1 MGMAVR
7 TKQAKEIMPSV
18 SELYSVLDSVSYA
31 IVAMD
36 LDGKVVFLNERARA
50 FLEAQGRRFSDCIGR
65 DAAEFLPIATPLA
78 KKALATEAFGN
89 GTGRIVDRGVK
100 LFFEITPHMLEGKL
114 IGAIVSLQRPER
126 FEELATKLD
135 SHQKLLQTFQAVF
148 HASNDGIWVCD
159 GTGTILSINKASERL
174 NGIRAED
181 FLGKNM
187 SEVVTGGFV
196 DQSVTLMVLKSRTQA
211 SIIQNATSTGKQL
224 LVTGTPTFDGKG
236 NVSLVVVNERDL
248 TELNVLRRDLDQA
261 QREQAKVKDEL
272 AGVTM
277 LELNSQGLA
286 MESPGMRRVVAKAM
300 KLAHFN
306 ASKILIL
313 GESGTGKSMMAKFIH
328 QNSARR
334 DRPFISVNCAALPE
348 SLFEAELFGYER
360 GAFTGAL
367 KEGKAGLLEVAQD
380 GTFFLDEVG
389 ETPLHLQAKLLKCL
403 DENEFTPVGG
413 TRPKKIRCAIIA
425 ATNRNL
431 EEQVKAKAFREDLYY
446 RLNALA
452 LEIPPLRSRPEDVLE
467 LTEKFLTMYNDQYQT
482 EKRISP
488 KGMELLLGYSYPGNA
503 RELRNLIK
511 QAVVMSDEGIID
523 EALGIAMSG
532 EAQND
537 DLNLTLAI
545 EKVERELLVRARKI
559 YGSTREI
566 ARHLGI
572 SQPSVVRKMGKHKI
586 R

>member
-1 MGMAVR
+1 MHSMS
-7 TKQAKEIMPSV
+7 EI
-18 SELYSVLDSVSYA
+18 YSVLDSVSYA

-36 LDGKVVFLNERARA
+36 LEGKVVFLNERARA
-50 FLEAQGRRFSDCIGR
+50 FLEARGRRFSDCIGR
-65 DAAEFLPIATPLA
+65 DSSEFLPIATPLA
-78 KKALATEAFGN
+78 KAAMSTEAFRN

-100 LFFEITPHMLEGKL
+100 LFFEITPHMLGGKL
-114 IGAIVSLQRPER
+114 VGAIVSLQRPER

-148 HASNDGIWVCD
+148 QASNDGIWVCD
-159 GTGTILSINKASERL
+159 GTGTIMSINKASERL
-174 NGIRAED
+174 NGIMAED

-187 SEVVTGGFV
+187 SEVVAGGFV
-196 DQSVTLMVLKSRTQA
+196 DQSVTLMVLETKSRA
-211 SIIQNATSTGKQL
+211 SIIQNVISTGKQL
-224 LVTGTPTFDGKG
+224 LVTGTPAFDERGE
-236 NVSLVVVNERDL
+236 VALVVVNERDL
-248 TELNVLRRDLDQA
+248 TELNALRRDLEQA
-261 QREQAKVKDEL
+261 QREQTKVKEEL
-272 AGVTM
+272 AGLTM

-328 QNSARR
+328 QNSERR

-367 KEGKAGLLEVAQD
+367 KDGKAGLLEVAQD
-380 GTFFLDEVG
+380 GTFFLDEIG

-413 TRPKKIRCAIIA
+413 TRPKKIRCSIIA

-452 LEIPPLRSRPEDVLE
+452 LDIPPLRSRPEDVLE
-467 LTEKFLTMYNDQYQT
+467 LSEKFLAMYNEQYRTQ
-482 EKRISP
+482 KRLSP
-488 KGMELLLGYSYPGNA
+488 RGMELLLGYSYPGNA

-511 QAVVMSDEGIID
+511 QAVVMSDEAIID
-523 EALGIAMSG
+523 EALSIAMSG
-532 EAQND
+532 DVHND
-537 DLNLTLAI
+537 DLNLTSAL

-559 YGSTREI
+559 FGNTREI

-572 SQPSVVRKMGKHKI
+572 SQPSVVRKMAKHKI

>member
-1 MGMAVR
+1 MH
-7 TKQAKEIMPSV
+7 SV
-18 SELYSVLDSVSYA
+18 SEIHSVLDSVSYA

-36 LDGKVVFLNERARA
+36 LEGKVVFLNERARA

-65 DAAEFLPIATPLA
+65 DASEFLPIATPLA
-78 KKALATEAFGN
+78 MAAMTTEDFRN

-100 LFFEITPHMLEGKL
+100 LFFEITPHMLDGKL
-114 IGAIVSLQRPER
+114 VGAIVSLQRPER
-126 FEELATKLD
+126 FEELAIKLD

-148 HASNDGIWVCD
+148 QASNDGIWVCD

-174 NGIRAED
+174 NGIEAKD
-181 FLGKNM
+181 FIGNTM
-187 SEVVTGGFV
+187 SGVVDGGFV
-196 DQSVTLMVLKSRTQA
+196 DQSVTLMVLETKSRA
-211 SIIQNATSTGKQL
+211 SIIQNVISTGKQL
-224 LVTGTPTFDGKG
+224 LVTGTPAFDERGE
-236 NVSLVVVNERDL
+236 VALVVVNERDL
-248 TELNVLRRDLDQA
+248 TELNALRRDLEQA
-261 QREQAKVKDEL
+261 QREQTKVKEEL
-272 AGVTM
+272 AGLTM

-286 MESPGMRRVVAKAM
+286 MESPGMRRVVSKAM

-328 QNSARR
+328 QNSERR

-367 KEGKAGLLEVAQD
+367 KDGKAGLLEVAQD
-380 GTFFLDEVG
+380 GTFFLDEIG

-403 DENEFTPVGG
+403 DDNEFTPVGG
-413 TRPKKIRCAIIA
+413 TRPKKIRCSIIA

-431 EEQVKAKAFREDLYY
+431 EEQVKVKAFREDLYY

-452 LEIPPLRSRPEDVLE
+452 LNIPPLRSRPEDVLE
-467 LTEKFLTMYNDQYQT
+467 LSEKFLSMYNKQYRTQ
-482 EKRISP
+482 KRVSP
-488 KGMELLLGYSYPGNA
+488 RGMELLLGHSYPGNA

-511 QAVVMSDEGIID
+511 QAVVMSDEAIID
-523 EALGIAMSG
+523 EALSIAMSG
-532 EAQND
+532 DVQND
-537 DLNLTLAI
+537 DLNLTVAL

-559 YGSTREI
+559 FGNTREI

-572 SQPSVVRKMGKHKI
+572 SQPSVVRKMAKHKI

>member
-1 MGMAVR
+1 
-7 TKQAKEIMPSV
+7 MPDV
-18 SELYSVLDSVSYA
+18 SELYSILDSVSYA

-36 LDGKVVFLNERARA
+36 MDGKVVYLNERARA
-50 FLEAQGRRFSDCIGR
+50 FLEAQGRRFSDCVGR
-65 DAAEFLPIATPLA
+65 DVEEFLPIAAPLA
-78 KKALATEAFGN
+78 KTALSSEAFRN

-100 LFFEITPHMLEGKL
+100 LFFEITPHMQDGELT
-114 IGAIVSLQRPER
+114 GAIVSLQRPER

-148 HASNDGIWVCD
+148 QASNDGIWVCD
-159 GTGTILSINKASERL
+159 GTGTIMSINKASERL
-174 NGIRAED
+174 NGIKAED

-187 SEVVTGGFV
+187 SEVVAGGFV
-196 DQSVTLMVLKSRTQA
+196 DQSVTLMVLKSRAQV
-211 SIIQNATSTGKQL
+211 SIIQSATSTGKQL
-224 LVTGTPTFDGKG
+224 LVTGTPTFDEKG
-236 NVSLVVVNERDL
+236 NVALVVVNELDL

-403 DENEFTPVGG
+403 DDNEFVPVGG
-413 TRPKKIRCAIIA
+413 TRPKKIRCSIIA

-467 LTEKFLTMYNDQYQT
+467 LSEKFLTMYNGQYQT

-488 KGMELLLGYSYPGNA
+488 KGMELLLGHSYPGNA

-532 EAQND
+532 EAQGD
-537 DLNLTLAI
+537 DLNLTSAV

-559 YGSTREI
+559 YGNTREI
-566 ARHLGI
+566 AKHLGI
-572 SQPSVVRKMGKHKI
+572 SQPSVVRKMSRHKI

>member
-1 MGMAVR
+1 
-7 TKQAKEIMPSV
+7 
-18 SELYSVLDSVSYA
+18 
-31 IVAMD
+31 VA
-36 LDGKVVFLNERARA
+36 
-50 FLEAQGRRFSDCIGR
+50 
-65 DAAEFLPIATPLA
+65 
-78 KKALATEAFGN
+78 
-89 GTGRIVDRGVK
+89 
-100 LFFEITPHMLEGKL
+100 
-114 IGAIVSLQRPER
+114 
-126 FEELATKLD
+126 
-135 SHQKLLQTFQAVF
+135 
-148 HASNDGIWVCD
+148 
-159 GTGTILSINKASERL
+159 
-174 NGIRAED
+174 
-181 FLGKNM
+181 
-187 SEVVTGGFV
+187 
-196 DQSVTLMVLKSRTQA
+196 
-211 SIIQNATSTGKQL
+211 
-224 LVTGTPTFDGKG
+224 
-236 NVSLVVVNERDL
+236 LVVVNERDL

-261 QREQAKVKDEL
+261 QREQAKVKEEL

-348 SLFEAELFGYER
+348 SLFEAELFGYGR

-403 DENEFTPVGG
+403 DDNEFTPVGG
-413 TRPKKIRCAIIA
+413 TRPKKIRCSIIA

-431 EEQVKAKAFREDLYY
+431 EELVKAKEFREDLYY

-467 LTEKFLTMYNDQYQT
+467 LSEKFLTMYSGQYQT

-488 KGMELLLGYSYPGNA
+488 KGMELLLGHSYPGNA

-511 QAVVMSDEGIID
+511 QAVVMSDDVIID
-523 EALGIAMSG
+523 EALSVAMSKD
-532 EAQND
+532 AQHD
-537 DLNLTLAI
+537 DLNLAAAM

-559 YGSTREI
+559 YGNTREI

-572 SQPSVVRKMGKHKI
+572 SQPSVVRKMGKYKI
-586 R
+586 K

>member
-1 MGMAVR
+1 MH
-7 TKQAKEIMPSV
+7 SV
-18 SELYSVLDSVSYA
+18 SEIHSVLDSVSYA

-36 LDGKVVFLNERARA
+36 LEGKVVFLNERARA

-78 KKALATEAFGN
+78 MAAMTTEDFRN

-100 LFFEITPHMLEGKL
+100 LFFEITPHMLDGKL
-114 IGAIVSLQRPER
+114 VGAIVSLQRPER
-126 FEELATKLD
+126 FEELAIKLD

-148 HASNDGIWVCD
+148 QASNDGIWVCD

-174 NGIRAED
+174 NGIEAKD
-181 FLGKNM
+181 FIGNTM
-187 SEVVTGGFV
+187 SGVVDGGFV
-196 DQSVTLMVLKSRTQA
+196 DQSVTLMVLETKSRA
-211 SIIQNATSTGKQL
+211 SIIQNVISTGKQL
-224 LVTGTPTFDGKG
+224 LVTGTPAFDERGE
-236 NVSLVVVNERDL
+236 VALVVVNERDL
-248 TELNVLRRDLDQA
+248 TELNVLRGDLEQA
-261 QREQAKVKDEL
+261 QREQTKVKEEL
-272 AGVTM
+272 AGLTM

-286 MESPGMRRVVAKAM
+286 MESPGMRRVVSKAM

-328 QNSARR
+328 KNSERR

-367 KEGKAGLLEVAQD
+367 KDGKAGLLEVAQD
-380 GTFFLDEVG
+380 GTFFLDEIG

-403 DENEFTPVGG
+403 DDNEFTPVGG
-413 TRPKKIRCAIIA
+413 TRPKKIRCSIIA

-452 LEIPPLRSRPEDVLE
+452 LNIPPLRSRPEDVLE
-467 LTEKFLTMYNDQYQT
+467 LSEKFLSMYNKQYRTQ
-482 EKRISP
+482 KRVSP
-488 KGMELLLGYSYPGNA
+488 RGMELLLGHSYPGNA

-511 QAVVMSDEGIID
+511 QAVVMSDEAIID
-523 EALGIAMSG
+523 EALSIAMSG
-532 EAQND
+532 DVQND
-537 DLNLTLAI
+537 DLNLTVAL

-559 YGSTREI
+559 FGNTREI

-572 SQPSVVRKMGKHKI
+572 SQPSVVRKMAKHKI

>member
-1 MGMAVR
+1 MS
-7 TKQAKEIMPSV
+7 EI
-18 SELYSVLDSVSYA
+18 YSVLDSVSYA

-36 LDGKVVFLNERARA
+36 LEGKVVFLNERARA

-78 KKALATEAFGN
+78 KAAMTTEGFRN

-100 LFFEITPHMLEGKL
+100 LFFEITPHMLDGNL

-148 HASNDGIWVCD
+148 QASNDGIWVCD

-174 NGIRAED
+174 NGIKAKD
-181 FLGKNM
+181 FIGNTM
-187 SEVVTGGFV
+187 SGVVAGGFV
-196 DQSVTLMVLKSRTQA
+196 DQSVTLMVLETKSRA
-211 SIIQNATSTGKQL
+211 SIIQNVISTGKQL
-224 LVTGTPTFDGKG
+224 LVTGTPAFDERGE
-236 NVSLVVVNERDL
+236 VALVVVNERDL
-248 TELNVLRRDLDQA
+248 TELNALRRDLEQA
-261 QREQAKVKDEL
+261 QREQTKVKEEL
-272 AGVTM
+272 AGLTM

-328 QNSARR
+328 QNSERR

-367 KEGKAGLLEVAQD
+367 KDGKAGLLEVAQD
-380 GTFFLDEVG
+380 GTFFLDEIG

-403 DENEFTPVGG
+403 DDNEFTPVGG
-413 TRPKKIRCAIIA
+413 TKPKKIRCSIIA

-452 LEIPPLRSRPEDVLE
+452 LNIPPLRSRPEDVLE
-467 LTEKFLTMYNDQYQT
+467 LSEKFLSMYNEQYRTQ
-482 EKRISP
+482 KRVSP

-511 QAVVMSDEGIID
+511 QAVVMSDEAIID
-523 EALGIAMSG
+523 EALSIAMSG
-532 EAQND
+532 DARND
-537 DLNLTLAI
+537 DLNLTSAL

-559 YGSTREI
+559 FGNTREI

-572 SQPSVVRKMGKHKI
+572 SQPSVVRKMAKHKI

>member
-1 MGMAVR
+1 MPE
-7 TKQAKEIMPSV
+7 TAKLHSI
-18 SELYSVLDSVSYA
+18 LDSVSYA
-31 IVAMD
+31 VVAMD
-36 LDGKVVFLNERARA
+36 MACRVVYLNERARA
-50 FLEAQGRRFSDCIGR
+50 FLAAQGRRYSNCVGR

-78 KKALATEAFGN
+78 KAAMATEAFRN

-100 LFFEITPHMLEGKL
+100 LFFEITPHMEGGEL
-114 IGAIVSLQRPER
+114 RGAVVSLQRPER

-159 GTGTILSINKASERL
+159 GHGTIMSINKASERL
-174 NGIRAED
+174 NAIRAED
-181 FLGKNM
+181 FIGRNM
-187 SEVVTGGFV
+187 VEVVKDGLV
-196 DQSVTLMVLKSRTQA
+196 DQSVTLMVLKSKTRA
-211 SIIQNATSTGKQL
+211 SIIQNVGSTGKQL
-224 LVTGTPTFDGKG
+224 LVTGTPAFDEQG
-236 NVSLVVVNERDL
+236 NVALVVVNERDL
-248 TELNVLRRDLDQA
+248 TELNALRRDLDQA
-261 QREQAKVKDEL
+261 QRERAKVKDEL

-286 MESPGMRRVVAKAM
+286 MESTCMRRVVSKAM

-328 QNSARR
+328 QNSERR

-367 KEGKAGLLEVAQD
+367 KEGKAGLLEVASD
-380 GTFFLDEVG
+380 GTFFLDEIG

-403 DENEFTPVGG
+403 DENEFIPVGG
-413 TRPKKIRCAIIA
+413 SRPRKIRCSIIA

-452 LEIPPLRSRPEDVLE
+452 LEIPPLRRRPEDVLE
-467 LTEKFLTMYNDQYQT
+467 LSEKFLTMYNDQYQT

-488 KGMELLLGYSYPGNA
+488 KGMELLLGHSYPGNA

-511 QAVVMSDEGIID
+511 QAVVMSDDGIID
-523 EALGIAMSG
+523 EALSIAMSG
-532 EAQND
+532 EAHGD
-537 DLNLTLAI
+537 GLNLTTAL
-545 EKVERELLVRARKI
+545 EKVERDILIRARKI
-559 YGSTREI
+559 YGNTREI

-572 SQPSVVRKMGKHKI
+572 SQPSVVRKMGKYNI

>member
-1 MGMAVR
+1 M
-7 TKQAKEIMPSV
+7 T
-18 SELYSVLDSVSYA
+18 
-31 IVAMD
+31 
-36 LDGKVVFLNERARA
+36 
-50 FLEAQGRRFSDCIGR
+50 
-65 DAAEFLPIATPLA
+65 
-78 KKALATEAFGN
+78 TEGFRN

-100 LFFEITPHMLEGKL
+100 LFFEITPHMLDGNL

-148 HASNDGIWVCD
+148 QASNDGIWVCD

-174 NGIRAED
+174 NGIKAKD
-181 FLGKNM
+181 FIGNTM
-187 SEVVTGGFV
+187 SGVVAGGFV
-196 DQSVTLMVLKSRTQA
+196 DQSVTLMVLETKSRA
-211 SIIQNATSTGKQL
+211 SIIQNVISTGKQL
-224 LVTGTPTFDGKG
+224 LVTGTPAFDERGE
-236 NVSLVVVNERDL
+236 VALVVVNERDL
-248 TELNVLRRDLDQA
+248 TELNALRRDLEQA
-261 QREQAKVKDEL
+261 QREQTKVKEEL
-272 AGVTM
+272 AGLTM

-328 QNSARR
+328 QNSERR

-367 KEGKAGLLEVAQD
+367 KDGKAGLLEVAQD
-380 GTFFLDEVG
+380 GTFFLDEIG

-403 DENEFTPVGG
+403 DDNEFTPVGG
-413 TRPKKIRCAIIA
+413 TKPKKIRCSIIA

-452 LEIPPLRSRPEDVLE
+452 LNIPPLRSRPEDVLE
-467 LTEKFLTMYNDQYQT
+467 LSEKFLSMYNEQYRTQ
-482 EKRISP
+482 KRVSP

-511 QAVVMSDEGIID
+511 QAVVMSDEAIID
-523 EALGIAMSG
+523 EALSIAMSG
-532 EAQND
+532 DARND
-537 DLNLTLAI
+537 DLNLTSAL

-559 YGSTREI
+559 FGNTREI

-572 SQPSVVRKMGKHKI
+572 SQPSVVRKMAKHKI

>member
-1 MGMAVR
+1 
-7 TKQAKEIMPSV
+7 MPEV
-18 SELYSVLDSVSYA
+18 SELYSILDSVSYA

-36 LDGKVVFLNERARA
+36 LDGKVVYLNERARA
-50 FLEAQGRRFSDCIGR
+50 FLEAQGRRFSDCVGR
-65 DAAEFLPIATPLA
+65 DAVEFLPIATPLA
-78 KKALATEAFGN
+78 KAALSTEAFRN
-89 GTGRIVDRGVK
+89 GSGRIVDRGVK
-100 LFFEITPHMLEGKL
+100 LFFEITPHMLDGKL
-114 IGAIVSLQRPER
+114 VGAIVSLQRPER

-148 HASNDGIWVCD
+148 QASNDGIWVCD

-187 SEVVTGGFV
+187 SEVVAGGFV
-196 DQSVTLMVLKSRTQA
+196 DQSVTLMVLKSKAQA
-211 SIIQNATSTGKQL
+211 SIIQSATSTGKQL

-403 DENEFTPVGG
+403 DDNEFVPVGG
-413 TRPKKIRCAIIA
+413 TRPKKIRCSIIA

-488 KGMELLLGYSYPGNA
+488 KGMELLLGHSYPGNA

-511 QAVVMSDEGIID
+511 QAVVMSDEGVID

-532 EAQND
+532 EAQGD
-537 DLNLTLAI
+537 DLNLTLAV

-566 ARHLGI
+566 ARNLGI
-572 SQPSVVRKMGKHKI
+572 SQPSVVRKMGKHNI

>member
-1 MGMAVR
+1 MHSMS
-7 TKQAKEIMPSV
+7 EI
-18 SELYSVLDSVSYA
+18 YSVLDSVSYA

-36 LDGKVVFLNERARA
+36 LEGKVVFLNERARA

-78 KKALATEAFGN
+78 KAAMTTEGFRN

-100 LFFEITPHMLEGKL
+100 LFFEITPHMLDGNL

-148 HASNDGIWVCD
+148 QASNDGIWVCD

-174 NGIRAED
+174 NGIKAKD
-181 FLGKNM
+181 FIGNTM
-187 SEVVTGGFV
+187 SGVVAGGFV
-196 DQSVTLMVLKSRTQA
+196 DQSVTLMVLETKSRA
-211 SIIQNATSTGKQL
+211 SIIQNVISTGKQL
-224 LVTGTPTFDGKG
+224 LVTGTPAFDERGE
-236 NVSLVVVNERDL
+236 VALVVVNERDL
-248 TELNVLRRDLDQA
+248 TELNALRRDLEQA
-261 QREQAKVKDEL
+261 QREQTKVKEEL
-272 AGVTM
+272 AGLTM

-328 QNSARR
+328 QNSERR

-367 KEGKAGLLEVAQD
+367 KDGKAGLLEVAQD
-380 GTFFLDEVG
+380 GTFFLDEIG

-403 DENEFTPVGG
+403 DDNEFTPVGG
-413 TRPKKIRCAIIA
+413 TKPKKIRCSIIA

-452 LEIPPLRSRPEDVLE
+452 LNIPPLRSRPEDVLE
-467 LTEKFLTMYNDQYQT
+467 LSEKFLSMYNEQYRTQ
-482 EKRISP
+482 KRVSP

-511 QAVVMSDEGIID
+511 QAVVMSDEAIID
-523 EALGIAMSG
+523 EALSIAMSG
-532 EAQND
+532 DARND
-537 DLNLTLAI
+537 DLNLTSAL

-559 YGSTREI
+559 FGNTREI

-572 SQPSVVRKMGKHKI
+572 SQPSVVRKMAKHKI

>member
-1 MGMAVR
+1 
-7 TKQAKEIMPSV
+7 MPDITQLFSI
-18 SELYSVLDSVSYA
+18 LDSVSYA
-31 IVAMD
+31 IVVMD
-36 LDGKVVFLNERARA
+36 LDARVVYLNERARA
-50 FLEAQGRRFSDCIGR
+50 FLEARGRRFSDCVGR
-65 DAAEFLPIATPLA
+65 DATEFLPIATPLA
-78 KKALATEAFGN
+78 KQAMKTEAFRN
-89 GTGRIVDRGVK
+89 GKGRIVDRGVK
-100 LFFEITPHMLEGKL
+100 LFFEITPHMQDGRLA
-114 IGAIVSLQRPER
+114 GAVVSLQRPER

-148 HASNDGIWVCD
+148 QASNDGIWVCD
-159 GTGTILSINKASERL
+159 GKGTILSINKASERM
-174 NGIRAED
+174 NGIKAED

-187 SEVVTGGFV
+187 SELVKEGFV
-196 DQSVTLMVLKSRTQA
+196 DQSVTVMVLRTKAQA
-211 SIIQNATSTGKQL
+211 SIVQSVTSTHKQL
-224 LVTGTPTFDGKG
+224 LVTGTPAFDEKG
-236 NVSLVVVNERDL
+236 NVALVVVNERDT
-248 TELNVLRRDLDQA
+248 TELNLLRQDLDQV
-261 QREQAKVKDEL
+261 QRERAKVKDEL

-286 MESPGMRRVVAKAM
+286 MESPCMRRVVSKAI

-328 QNSARR
+328 QNSERK

-367 KEGKAGLLEVAQD
+367 KEGKAGLLEVAAD
-380 GTFFLDEVG
+380 GTFFLDEIG

-403 DENEFTPVGG
+403 DENEFIPVGG
-413 TRPKKIRCAIIA
+413 SRPHKIRCSIIA

-431 EEQVKAKAFREDLYY
+431 EEQVRGKLFREDLYY

-452 LEIPPLRSRPEDVLE
+452 LEIPPLRSRPEDILE
-467 LTEKFLTMYNDQYQT
+467 LTEKFLDMYNTQYQT
-482 EKRISP
+482 DKRISP
-488 KGMELLLGYSYPGNA
+488 RAMELLLSHSYPGNA

-511 QAVVMSDEGIID
+511 QAVVMSDDGVID
-523 EALGIAMSG
+523 DALVVAMGG
-532 EAQND
+532 ETGTD
-537 DLNLTLAI
+537 DLDLNAAV
-545 EKVERELLVRARKI
+545 ERVERELLARARKI
-559 YGSTREI
+559 FGNTREI

-572 SQPSVVRKMGKHKI
+572 SQPSVVRKMGKYNI

>member
-1 MGMAVR
+1 MHRNPTNNHKVAMAD
-7 TKQAKEIMPSV
+7 V

-36 LDGKVVFLNERARA
+36 LDCKVTFLNERARA
-50 FLEAQGRRFSDCIGR
+50 FLEAQGRRFSDCVGR
-65 DAAEFLPIATPLA
+65 DASEFLPIATPLTRA
-78 KKALATEAFGN
+78 ALTTEAFRN

-100 LFFEITPHMLEGKL
+100 LFFEITPHMKGGQL
-114 IGAIVSLQRPER
+114 IGAVVSLQRPER

-135 SHQKLLQTFQAVF
+135 SHQKLLQTFQTVF
-148 HASNDGIWVCD
+148 QASNDGIWVCD
-159 GTGTILSINKASERL
+159 GQGSIMSINRASERL
-174 NGIRAED
+174 NGISARD
-181 FLGKNM
+181 FIGKNM
-187 SEVVTGGFV
+187 AAVVQEGFV
-196 DQSVTLMVLKSRTQA
+196 DQSVTLMVLKSKAPA
-211 SIIQNATSTGKQL
+211 SIVQSVKSTGRQL
-224 LVTGTPTFDGKG
+224 LVTGTPAFDEKG
-236 NVSLVVVNERDL
+236 NVALVVVNERDT
-248 TELNVLRRDLDQA
+248 TELNLLRQDLDQV
-261 QREQAKVKDEL
+261 QRERAKVKDEL

-286 MESPGMRRVVAKAM
+286 MESPCMRRVVSKAM

-328 QNSARR
+328 QNSERR

-367 KEGKAGLLEVAQD
+367 KEGKAGLLEVSAE
-380 GTFFLDEVG
+380 GTFFLDEIG

-403 DENEFTPVGG
+403 DENEFIPVGG
-413 TRPKKIRCAIIA
+413 SKPRKIRCAIIA

-431 EEQVKAKAFREDLYY
+431 EEQVRAKLFREDLFY

-452 LEIPPLRSRPEDVLE
+452 LEIPPLRSRPEDILG
-467 LTEKFLTMYNDQYQT
+467 LTEKFLDTYNTQYQT
-482 EKRISP
+482 DKRISP
-488 KGMELLLGYSYPGNA
+488 RGMELLLGHSYPGNA
-503 RELRNLIK
+503 RELRNIIK
-511 QAVVMSDEGIID
+511 QAVVMSDDGIID
-523 EALGIAMSG
+523 GALAVAMCG
-532 EAQND
+532 ETRDD
-537 DLNLTLAI
+537 DLNLTAAVD
-545 EKVERELLVRARKI
+545 KVERDLLVRARKI
-559 YGSTREI
+559 FGNTREI

-572 SQPSVVRKMGKHKI
+572 SQPSVVRKMAKHNI

>member
-1 MGMAVR
+1 
-7 TKQAKEIMPSV
+7 MPELT
-18 SELYSVLDSVSYA
+18 ELYSIFDSVSYA

-36 LDGKVVFLNERARA
+36 LDAKVIFLNERARA

-65 DAAEFLPIATPLA
+65 DMSEFLPIATPLA
-78 KKALATEAFGN
+78 VAALQSEAFRN
-89 GTGRIVDRGVK
+89 GTGRIVDRGVR
-100 LFFEITPHMLEGKL
+100 LFFEITPYMRSGVLS
-114 IGAIVSLQRPER
+114 GAIVSLQRPER

-148 HASNDGIWVCD
+148 QASNDGIWVCD
-159 GTGTILSINKASERL
+159 GMGKILSINKASERL
-174 NGIRAED
+174 NGITCDD

-187 SEVVTGGFV
+187 QDVVNEGLV
-196 DQSVTLMVLKSRTQA
+196 DQSVTLMVLKNKKQA
-211 SIIQNATSTGKQL
+211 SLIQNVSSTGKQL
-224 LVTGTPTFDGKG
+224 LVTGTPAFDETGKL
-236 NVSLVVVNERDL
+236 VLVVVNERDL
-248 TELNVLRRDLDQA
+248 TELNMLRHDLDQA
-261 QREQAKVKDEL
+261 HREKAKVRDEL
-272 AGVTM
+272 AGLTM

-286 MESPGMRRVVAKAM
+286 MESPSMRRVVAKAM

-328 QNSARR
+328 QNSERR
-334 DRPFISVNCAALPE
+334 EKPFISVNCAALPE

-360 GAFTGAL
+360 GSFTGAL
-367 KEGKAGLLEVAQD
+367 KDGKAGLLEVAQD
-380 GTFFLDEVG
+380 GTFFLDEIG

-403 DENEFTPVGG
+403 DDNEFMPVGS
-413 TRPKKIRCAIIA
+413 TKPRKIRCAIIA

-431 EEQVKAKAFREDLYY
+431 EELVQAKQFREDLYY

-467 LTEKFLTMYNDQYQT
+467 LTEKFVQMYNEQYKT
-482 EKRISP
+482 DKRITP
-488 KGMELLLGYSYPGNA
+488 RGVELLLGHSYPGNA

-511 QAVVMSDEGIID
+511 QAVVMSDDAVLD
-523 EALGIAMSG
+523 EALSVAMGGSI
-532 EAQND
+532 ESD
-537 DLNLTLAI
+537 DLDLNAAL
-545 EKVERELLVRARKI
+545 ERVEREYLARARKI

-566 ARHLGI
+566 AKHLGI
-572 SQPSVVRKMGKHKI
+572 SQPSVVRKMARHGMN

>member
-1 MGMAVR
+1 MP
-7 TKQAKEIMPSV
+7 EISK
-18 SELYSVLDSVSYA
+18 LYSILDSVSYA

-36 LDGKVVFLNERARA
+36 MDCRVVYLNERARA
-50 FLEAQGRRFSDCIGR
+50 FLAAQGRRYSDCVGR

-78 KKALATEAFGN
+78 KAAMTTEAFRN

-100 LFFEITPHMLEGKL
+100 LFFEITPHMEEGEL
-114 IGAIVSLQRPER
+114 RGAVVSLQRPER

-148 HASNDGIWVCD
+148 QASNDGIWVCD
-159 GTGTILSINKASERL
+159 GQGTIMSINKASERL

-187 SEVVTGGFV
+187 SEVVAGGFV
-196 DQSVTLMVLKSRTQA
+196 DQSVTLMVLKSKAQA
-211 SIIQNATSTGKQL
+211 SIIQSATSTGKQL

-236 NVSLVVVNERDL
+236 DVALVVVNERDL
-248 TELNVLRRDLDQA
+248 TELNVLRRDLDQV
-261 QREQAKVKDEL
+261 QREKAKVKDEL

-306 ASKILIL
+306 TSKILIL

-367 KEGKAGLLEVAQD
+367 KEGKAGLMEVAQE
-380 GTFFLDEVG
+380 GTFFLDEIG

-403 DENEFTPVGG
+403 DENEFTPVGS
-413 TRPKKIRCAIIA
+413 TKPKKIRCSIIA

-431 EEQVKAKAFREDLYY
+431 EEQVKSKAFREDLYY

-467 LTEKFLTMYNDQYQT
+467 LSEKFLAMYNDQYQT

-488 KGMELLLGYSYPGNA
+488 KGMELLLGHSYPGNA

-511 QAVVMSDEGIID
+511 QAVVMSDEGVID

-532 EAQND
+532 EAQDD
-537 DLNLTLAI
+537 DLNLTSAV

-559 YGSTREI
+559 YGNTREI

-586 R
+586 K

>member
-1 MGMAVR
+1 
-7 TKQAKEIMPSV
+7 
-18 SELYSVLDSVSYA
+18 
-31 IVAMD
+31 
-36 LDGKVVFLNERARA
+36 
-50 FLEAQGRRFSDCIGR
+50 
-65 DAAEFLPIATPLA
+65 
-78 KKALATEAFGN
+78 
-89 GTGRIVDRGVK
+89 
-100 LFFEITPHMLEGKL
+100 
-114 IGAIVSLQRPER
+114 
-126 FEELATKLD
+126 
-135 SHQKLLQTFQAVF
+135 
-148 HASNDGIWVCD
+148 
-159 GTGTILSINKASERL
+159 
-174 NGIRAED
+174 
-181 FLGKNM
+181 
-187 SEVVTGGFV
+187 
-196 DQSVTLMVLKSRTQA
+196 
-211 SIIQNATSTGKQL
+211 
-224 LVTGTPTFDGKG
+224 
-236 NVSLVVVNERDL
+236 
-248 TELNVLRRDLDQA
+248 
-261 QREQAKVKDEL
+261 
-272 AGVTM
+272 M

-403 DENEFTPVGG
+403 DDNEFVPVGG
-413 TRPKKIRCAIIA
+413 TRPKKIRCSIIA

-488 KGMELLLGYSYPGNA
+488 KGMELLLGHSYPGNA

-511 QAVVMSDEGIID
+511 QAVVMSDEGVID

-532 EAQND
+532 EAQGD
-537 DLNLTLAI
+537 DLNLTLAV

-566 ARHLGI
+566 ARNLGI
-572 SQPSVVRKMGKHKI
+572 SQPSVVRKMGKHNI

>member
-1 MGMAVR
+1 
-7 TKQAKEIMPSV
+7 MPNV
-18 SELYSVLDSVSYA
+18 SKLYSVLDSVSYA

-36 LDGKVVFLNERARA
+36 LDCKVVYLNERARA
-50 FLEAQGRRFSDCIGR
+50 FLEAQGRRFSDCVGC
-65 DAAEFLPIATPLA
+65 DASEFLPIATPLA
-78 KKALATEAFGN
+78 RAALSTDAFRN
-89 GTGRIVDRGVK
+89 GTGRIVDRGVT
-100 LFFEITPHMLEGKL
+100 LFFEITPHMLGGKL
-114 IGAIVSLQRPER
+114 VGAIVSLQRPER
-126 FEELATKLD
+126 FEELATKLE
-135 SHQKLLQTFQAVF
+135 SHQKLLQTFQTVF
-148 HASNDGIWVCD
+148 HSSNDGIWVCD
-159 GTGTILSINKASERL
+159 GNGTILSINKASERL
-174 NGIRAED
+174 NGIKAED
-181 FLGKNM
+181 FLGRNM
-187 SEVVTGGFV
+187 TEVVAEGFV
-196 DQSVTLMVLKSRTQA
+196 DQSVTLMVLKSKVRA
-211 SIIQNATSTGKQL
+211 SINQIATKTGKQL
-224 LVTGTPTFDGKG
+224 LVTGTPAFDEQG
-236 NVSLVVVNERDL
+236 NVVLVVVNERDL
-248 TELNVLRRDLDQA
+248 TELNALRQDLDQA
-261 QREQAKVKDEL
+261 QRERIKVKEEL

-286 MESPGMRRVVAKAM
+286 MDSPGMRRVVTKAM

-306 ASKILIL
+306 ASKILIQ

-328 QNSARR
+328 QNSERR

-367 KEGKAGLLEVAQD
+367 KDGKAGLLEVAQD

-452 LEIPPLRSRPEDVLE
+452 LEIPPLRSRPEDILE
-467 LTEKFLTMYNDQYQT
+467 LSEKFLAMYNSQYQT

-488 KGMELLLGYSYPGNA
+488 KGMELLLGHSYPGNA

-511 QAVVMSDEGIID
+511 QAVVMSDDGVID
-523 EALGIAMSG
+523 EALSIAMG
-532 EAQND
+532 MEPHDD
-537 DLNLTLAI
+537 DLDLACALD
-545 EKVERELLVRARKI
+545 KVERELLVRARKI
-559 YGSTREI
+559 YGTTREI

-572 SQPSVVRKMGKHKI
+572 SQPSVVRKLSKHNIK
-586 R
+586 